1 MLFDTIPADID
12 RVFVAQ
18 RQKAPGFWNRFES
31 PPDFTGKRVL
41 DLGCGY
47 GALVVDMLERGA
59 AHCTGI
65 DLSAER
71 VERARQFARLTGHDG
86 QATFESGDIR
96 SSPGRDFDV
105 IVSKDTFEHIDDLT
119 GLMDA
124 IVSRLKPGGRFYVGF
139 GPLYHSPFGDHG
151 WYSRMPWG
159 HVAAGREAV
168 VRRINAREKASLASI
183 QEAGLNGLTPADF
196 RRHLQHADTRL
207 LSLTVNSVEGMAKRM
222 AIGPMNLLRQV
233 PGLEPY
239 FTVSMYAV
247 LQRLPAG
254 DALH

>member
-1 MLFDTIPADID
+1 MLFDSVPSDID
-12 RVFVAQ
+12 RVFLIQ

-31 PPDFTGKRVL
+31 PPDFNGKRVL

-47 GALVVDMLERGA
+47 GALAFDMLDRGA

-65 DLSAER
+65 DLSEER
-71 VERARQFARLTGHDG
+71 VEQARQFARLTGHDDR
-86 QATFESGDIR
+86 AAFESGDIR
-96 SSPGRDFDV
+96 DYAGRDFDI

-124 IVSRLKPGGRFYVGF
+124 IVSRLKPGGCFHVGF

-159 HVAAGREAV
+159 HVAAGRDAV
-168 VRRINAREKASLASI
+168 VKRINAREKASFSTI

-196 RRHLQHADTRL
+196 RRHLRHPGTRL
-207 LSLTVNSVEGMAKRM
+207 LSLTVNSVEGTAKKM
-222 AIGPMNLLRQV
+222 AIGPMNVLRQV

-247 LQRLPAG
+247 LQRLPEG
-254 DALH
+254 EALH